1 MAWPFGNQ
9 SDDVMSDDENSRE
22 RLIEMGGVSIEE
34 VPLPDAGD
42 LSEEEAWTISPG
54 PARARLGSTDVAAIV
69 SKALPSVSAQQ
80 QPVQASVD
88 TSGLERLVSSRLD
101 TVEDTMRAVETRLL
115 ETLPAVLAASGMLNA
130 EQAAAIASGDDD
142 FLNSDML
149 QEENAEAG
157 DTIITADGEVIN
169 VGEDEI
175 DNERLMGEDVTPLLE
190 LYEAQALSVNPFLAS
205 LDGLDSVGDDSQIGA
220 HTISALLLDN
230 LTGMAASSFVTKAKS
245 SGLLTDKE
253 ANQVLA
259 IVQLASP
266 GEPDDAL
273 KDHLPDRELLTL
285 STLVT
290 AWRNSTSTSVT
301 EG

>member
-130 EQAAAIASGDDD
+130 EQAAAIASVLKKARVH
-142 FLNSDML
+142 FVSSLP
-149 QEENAEAG
+149 AEALG
-157 DTIITADGEVIN
+157 Q
-169 VGEDEI
+169 VGLVPFD
-175 DNERLMGEDVTPLLE
+175 DLDRAMAAA
-190 LYEAQALSVNPFLAS
+190 YEMTGPDARILVLPY
-205 LDGLDSVGDDSQIGA
+205 GDSVLPQV
-220 HTISALLLDN
+220 
-230 LTGMAASSFVTKAKS
+230 AA
-245 SGLLTDKE
+245 
-253 ANQVLA
+253 
-259 IVQLASP
+259 
-266 GEPDDAL
+266 
-273 KDHLPDRELLTL
+273 
-285 STLVT
+285 
-290 AWRNSTSTSVT
+290 
-301 EG
+301 

>member
-1 MAWPFGNQ
+1 M
-9 SDDVMSDDENSRE
+9 
-22 RLIEMGGVSIEE
+22 
-34 VPLPDAGD
+34 
-42 LSEEEAWTISPG
+42 
-54 PARARLGSTDVAAIV
+54 AAIV

-88 TSGLERLVSSRLD
+88 TSGLERLGSSRLD

-169 VGEDEI
+169 VGVDEI